1 MINYQ
6 RLILVGNANGDL
18 KRHLSNKDKSP
29 YSVFQLEVKSG
40 MNQPTS
46 FTVLAF
52 GVLAEKAAQAVIQGR
67 SILVEGRLAVSQ
79 RGQLNVI
86 ADQLR
91 FEAPVENDKA

>member
-18 KRHLSNKDKSP
+18 KRHRSKKDNSP
-29 YSVFQLEVKSG
+29 YTVFQLAVKSG

-52 GVLAEKAAQAVIQGR
+52 GVLAEKAAQAVTQGHC
-67 SILVEGRLAVSQ
+67 ILLRVAWLLVSVD
-79 RGQLNVI
+79 N
-86 ADQLR
+86 
-91 FEAPVENDKA
+91 